1 MTITQTVQHSVE
13 VDGIIDGESG
23 LRIAATIFLPERG
36 ALGERPLVFF
46 CLPGGG
52 LNSRY
57 FYLDVPGHLDV
68 PGRLDVPGAATGAF
82 NFAHQMA
89 ARGCITVAIDHLG
102 IGASSVPRD
111 GFALT
116 PDVMVAANGRAVEQ
130 MQRALRDGSLIDG
143 LPALPK
149 LRSIGVGHSM
159 GGMLTTMQ
167 QAERHTHDAI
177 AVLGFSTRG
186 LPEYLIPED
195 AEFVDN
201 PAGARANIVRL
212 AQLRSMD
219 PYPDLNTRGQAREIY
234 GGRADKQALAALRMA
249 SDKVLA
255 VMGFFSM
262 LPGSTSDVCAQID
275 VPVFLA
281 VGDRDMTGPAHAL
294 PASFSGSADVTL
306 LVLPETGHT
315 HFIFPSCGRLF
326 QRLADWAHSATV
338 DSAAAG
344 SDLSARGAT
353 A

>member
-1 MTITQTVQHSVE
+1 MTVTLTVQRRVE
-13 VDGIIDGESG
+13 VDGIIDEERG
-23 LRIAATIFLPERG
+23 LHIAATIFLPERST
-36 ALGERPLVFF
+36 LVERPVVFF

-57 FYLDVPGHLDV
+57 FYLDVPGAEA
-68 PGRLDVPGAATGAF
+68 RAF
-82 NFAHQMA
+82 SFAHQMA

-102 IGASSVPRD
+102 IGASSIPLD

-116 PDVMVAANGRAVEQ
+116 SEVMVEANGRAVEDI
-130 MQRALRDGSLIDG
+130 QRALRAGSLVSG
-143 LPALPK
+143 WPAMPD

-159 GGMLTTMQ
+159 GGMLTAMQ
-167 QAERHTHDAI
+167 QAARRNHDAI

-201 PAGARANIVRL
+201 PTGARANIVRL

-234 GGRADKQALAALRMA
+234 GGRADKQALEALRA
-249 SDKVLA
+249 ARDKVLA
-255 VMGFFSM
+255 VMGFLAM
-262 LPGSTSDVCAQID
+262 LPGSTNDVCAAVD

-294 PASFSGSADVTL
+294 PASFSGSPDVTL
-306 LVLPETGHT
+306 LVLPGTGHT
-315 HFIFPSCGRLF
+315 HFIFPSCRQLF
-326 QRLADWAHSATV
+326 QRLADWAHSAT
-338 DSAAAG
+338 AG
-344 SDLSARGAT
+344 ATIAGTDVPARGAT

>member
-1 MTITQTVQHSVE
+1 MTVALTVQHTVE
-13 VDGIIDGESG
+13 VDGIIDFEPG
-23 LRIAATIFLPERG
+23 LRIAATIFLPPRS

-57 FYLDVPGHLDV
+57 FYLDVPG
-68 PGRLDVPGAATGAF
+68 AAGAF
-82 NFAHQMA
+82 SFAQQMA

-102 IGASSVPRD
+102 IGASSIPRD

-116 PDVMVAANGRAVEQ
+116 PEVMVEANGQAMEQ
-130 MQRALRDGSLIDG
+130 IQRALREGSLQDG
-143 LPALPK
+143 WPALPG

-167 QAERHTHDAI
+167 QAWRRTFDAI
-177 AVLGFSTRG
+177 AMLGFSTRG

-234 GGRADKQALAALRMA
+234 GGRADKQALEALRSA
-249 SDKVLA
+249 RDKVLA

-262 LPGSTSDVCAQID
+262 LPGSTSDVCAQVD

-281 VGDRDMTGPAHAL
+281 VGDRDMTGPSHVL
-294 PASFSGSADVTL
+294 PASFSGSADVSL
-306 LVLPETGHT
+306 LVLPDTGHT
-315 HFIFPSCGRLF
+315 HFIFPSCMQLF
-326 QRLADWAHSATV
+326 QRLADWAQSATV
-338 DSAAAG
+338 G
-344 SDLSARGAT
+344 SRATAIDDRARGAT

>member
-1 MTITQTVQHSVE
+1 MTITLTVQHTVE
-13 VDGIIDGESG
+13 VDGIIDGENG
-23 LRIAATIFLPERG
+23 LRIAATIFLPERA
-36 ALGERPLVFF
+36 ALGERPLVFV

-57 FYLDVPGHLDV
+57 FHLDV
-68 PGRLDVPGAATGAF
+68 EGAVAASF

-89 ARGCITVAIDHLG
+89 ARGCITVAVDHLG
-102 IGASSVPRD
+102 IGASSIPRD

-116 PDVMVAANGRAVEQ
+116 PEVMVAANGRAVEQ
-130 MQRALRDGSLIDG
+130 IQRALRDGSLVAG
-143 LPALPK
+143 WPALPD

-167 QAERHTHDAI
+167 QAMRRSHDAI

-219 PYPDLNTRGQAREIY
+219 PYPGLNTRGQAREIY
-234 GGRADKQALAALRMA
+234 GGRADKQALEALRTA
-249 SDKVLA
+249 RDKVLA

-262 LPGSTSDVCAQID
+262 LPGSTSDVCAQVD

-294 PASFSGSADVTL
+294 PASFTGSRDVAL
-306 LVLPETGHT
+306 LVLPDTGHT
-315 HFIFPSCGRLF
+315 HFIFPSCTLLF
-326 QRLADWAHSATV
+326 QRLADWAHSATAAIP
-338 DSAAAG
+338 SAMAAAP
-344 SDLSARGAT
+344 AQGAG

>member
-1 MTITQTVQHSVE
+1 MKITKTVQHSVE
-13 VDGIIDGESG
+13 VDGVIDGESG
-23 LRIAATIFLPERG
+23 LRIAATIFLPERR

-57 FYLDVPGHLDV
+57 FH
-68 PGRLDVPGAATGAF
+68 LDVPGAAPASF
-82 NFAHQMA
+82 DFAEQMA

-102 IGASSVPRD
+102 IGASSIPRD

-130 MQRALRDGSLIDG
+130 IQRALREGSLLADW
-143 LPALPK
+143 PALPN

-167 QAERHTHDAI
+167 QAERRSHDAI

-195 AEFVDN
+195 REYVDN

-234 GGRADKQALAALRMA
+234 GGRADKQALEALRTA
-249 SDKVLA
+249 RDKVLA

-262 LPGSTSDVCAQID
+262 LPGSTSDVCAQVD

-281 VGDRDMTGPAHAL
+281 VGDRDMTGPSHAL

-306 LVLPETGHT
+306 LVLPDTGHT
-315 HFIFPSCGRLF
+315 HFIFPSCTHLF
-326 QRLADWAHSATV
+326 QRLADWANGVTAV
-338 DSAAAG
+338 AAAAG
-344 SDLSARGAT
+344 TSAREAR

>member
-1 MTITQTVQHSVE
+1 MTIAQTVQYSVE
-13 VDGIIDGESG
+13 VDGIIDGENG
-23 LRIAATIFLPERG
+23 LRIAATVFLPERS
-36 ALGERPLVFF
+36 ALAERPLVLF

-57 FYLDVPGHLDV
+57 FHLDV
-68 PGRLDVPGAATGAF
+68 PGLPSASF
-82 NFAHQMA
+82 NFAQQMA
-89 ARGCITVAIDHLG
+89 AHGCITVAIDHLG
-102 IGASSVPRD
+102 IGASSIPRD

-116 PDVMVAANGRAVEQ
+116 PDVMVAANDRAVEQ
-130 MQRALRDGSLIDG
+130 IQRALREGTLLAG
-143 LPALPK
+143 WPALPN

-167 QAERHTHDAI
+167 QADCRRHDAI

-195 AEFVDN
+195 TEFVDN

-234 GGRADKQALAALRMA
+234 GGRADKQALEALRGA
-249 SDKVLA
+249 RDKVLA

-262 LPGSTSDVCAQID
+262 LPGSTSDVCAQVD

-281 VGDRDMTGPAHAL
+281 VGDRDMTGPSHAL

-306 LVLPETGHT
+306 LVLPDTGHT
-315 HFIFPSCGRLF
+315 HFIFPSCTHLF
-326 QRLADWAHSATV
+326 QRLADWADSATAGTALAAV
-338 DSAAAG
+338 PAREASA
-344 SDLSARGAT
+344 
-353 A
+353 

>member
-1 MTITQTVQHSVE
+1 MTITKTVQHAVE
-13 VDGIIDGESG
+13 VDGIIDRERG
-23 LRIAATIFLPERG
+23 LRIAATIFLPERA
-36 ALGERPLVFF
+36 ALSERPLVFF

-52 LNSRY
+52 LNSLY
-57 FYLDVPGHLDV
+57 FNLDVPGSE
-68 PGRLDVPGAATGAF
+68 AGAF
-82 NFAHQMA
+82 SFARQMA

-102 IGASSVPRD
+102 IGASSIPRD

-116 PDVMVAANGRAVEQ
+116 PEVMVEANGRAVESIQ
-130 MQRALRDGSLIDG
+130 QALRAGALIEG
-143 LPALPK
+143 WPALPA

-167 QAERHTHDAI
+167 QAERRSHDAI

-195 AEFVDN
+195 TEYVDN

-234 GGRADKQALAALRMA
+234 GGRADKQALEALRVA
-249 SDKVLA
+249 RDKVLA

-262 LPGSTSDVCAQID
+262 LPGSTSDVCAQVD

-294 PASFSGSADVTL
+294 PASFNGSPDVTL
-306 LVLPETGHT
+306 LVLPDTGHT
-315 HFIFPSCGRLF
+315 HFIFPSCAQLF
-326 QRLADWAHSATV
+326 QRLADWAHSAT
-338 DSAAAG
+338 AAVPVAG
-344 SDLSARGAT
+344 TAAREAT